1 MKKILLV
8 LAGVLFML
16 NVSGLVSATVI
27 QYDGG
32 SYQTPDGWG
41 VIASVSPID
50 LSHDSYY
57 LWDISDLSADT
68 QLQQVNIVF
77 HGIHDWYYGE
87 QDWLNVYLKD
97 SHTASLGWSVG
108 GNDGQSTASPDWSL
122 YTGLGEWSDPYGG
135 PCGSPPNWPVTYDV
149 VFTIEGNLLTYLMN
163 GGTFT
168 IGIDPDCHY
177 WGDKIT
183 VEAPVPEPATVLL
196 LGIGLLGIGLF
207 GRKKITRSP
216 F

>member
-1 MKKILLV
+1 VKKILLV